1 MATPAQR
8 PATPVTEVSQTDGLA
23 VLSASFKRTLLA
35 ENKSPRTVETYGEA
49 LRLFGGF
56 LRERGLPTGV
66 PRIKREHVE
75 AFIAD
80 LLARWKPATASNRY
94 RALHAFFKWCLEE
107 GELTTS
113 PMANTRPPQ
122 VPELPPAVL
131 TDDDLRRLLRGC
143 EGKDLEAR
151 RDTAIVRLLVD
162 TGMRRAEIAGLRVED
177 VDFDHNVA
185 LVLGKGR
192 RPRAC
197 PFGRKAAQAL
207 DRYLRTRAQ
216 HRHAALPDL
225 WIARKG
231 ALTESGVYQAVKD
244 RAARAG
250 VGGAYTHLF
259 RHTFAHRWLAQ
270 GGQEGDLMRL
280 AGWRSR
286 TMLGRYGAS
295 AADERAREAHRRLS
309 PGDRL

>member
-1 MATPAQR
+1 M
-8 PATPVTEVSQTDGLA
+8 DGLA
-23 VLSASFKRTLLA
+23 VLSASFERTLLA

-49 LRLFGGF
+49 LRLFGAF
-56 LRERGLPTGV
+56 LRERGMPTSV
-66 PRIKREHVE
+66 PHVKREHVE
-75 AFIAD
+75 AFITD

-94 RALHAFFKWCLEE
+94 RALHAFFKWCLAE
-107 GELTTS
+107 GELKAS
-113 PMANTRPPQ
+113 PMANTKPPQ
-122 VPELPPAVL
+122 VPEAPPAVL
-131 TDDDLRRLLRGC
+131 SDDDLRRLLRAC

-151 RDTAIVRLLVD
+151 RDTAIVRLLLD

-197 PFGRKAAQAL
+197 PFGRKTAQAL
-207 DRYLRTRAQ
+207 DRYLRARAQ

-231 ALTESGVYQAVKD
+231 SLTDSGVYQAVRD
-244 RAARAG
+244 RAAQAG
-250 VGGAYTHLF
+250 IGGAYTHLF